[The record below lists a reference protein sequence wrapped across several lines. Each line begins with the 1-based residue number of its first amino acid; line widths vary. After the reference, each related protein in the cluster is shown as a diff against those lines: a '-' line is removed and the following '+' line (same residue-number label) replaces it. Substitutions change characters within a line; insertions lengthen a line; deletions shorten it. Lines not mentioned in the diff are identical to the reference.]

1 MRAALVACLLL
12 LAFAA
17 ACAVAESAGAPAP
30 APTKNRRHTGMSGKG
45 VWFSLIS
52 FVTAIGWITTSER
65 ETVRSGGLWAQAGR
79 RAKTAESPK
88 QAEKGSVVRGTH
100 RRHCCFPSSQAYACV
115 STDRGRSRGRVIAG
129 ARHRPCS
136 EQGNHRRRSARCQD
150 ADVGARVP
158 VRAGLVP
165 ASLAL

>member
-1 MRAALVACLLL
+1 
-12 LAFAA
+12 
-17 ACAVAESAGAPAP
+17 
-30 APTKNRRHTGMSGKG
+30 MSGKG

-136 EQGNHRRRSARCQD
+136 EQGNHR
-150 ADVGARVP
+150 
-158 VRAGLVP
+158 
-165 ASLAL
+165 